1 MYTCFDS
8 WFEGVKE
15 VADECGKYIDNASDF
30 EHFYKQGLSPDD
42 AYNQWILEE
51 GNE

>member
-8 WFEGVKE
+8 WFEEVKE

>member
-1 MYTCFDS
+1 MYTSFDS
-8 WFEGVKE
+8 WFEEVKQ

-30 EHFYKQGLSPDD
+30 EHFHKQGLSPDG

>member
-1 MYTCFDS
+1 MYTSFDS
-8 WFEGVKE
+8 WFEEVKQ

-51 GNE
+51 DNE